1 MLLEGPIKE
10 NNDELIYEPIETIR
24 GKKKKTK
31 FRMNS
36 PSATNLMQPWLKI
49 MTSLKTVS
57 YTS

>member
-24 GKKKKTK
+24 GKKKTK
-31 FRMNS
+31 LRMNS